1 MDVEHDQWKKYTLT
15 YHHEKKSTLVC
26 SRDTTTTPSQRPLMN
41 QTKFGLNF
49 TRTKRAKNQLERE
62 REMKIDTVDL
72 IQETQFSPIY
82 FKSFSPA
89 FFQVRLPVLLI
100 VPTFRAKEQ

>member
-1 MDVEHDQWKKYTLT
+1 
-15 YHHEKKSTLVC
+15 
-26 SRDTTTTPSQRPLMN
+26 
-41 QTKFGLNF
+41 
-49 TRTKRAKNQLERE
+49 
-62 REMKIDTVDL
+62 MKIDTVDL

-100 VPTFRAKEQ
+100 VPTFRAKEQSAEKVNFDSISRKNEIG

>member
-1 MDVEHDQWKKYTLT
+1 
-15 YHHEKKSTLVC
+15 
-26 SRDTTTTPSQRPLMN
+26 
-41 QTKFGLNF
+41 
-49 TRTKRAKNQLERE
+49 
-62 REMKIDTVDL
+62 MKIDTVDL

-100 VPTFRAKEQ
+100 VPILGRKSNKQKRLILILFPAKMKEDEKKVWAHLTNFF

>member
-1 MDVEHDQWKKYTLT
+1 M
-15 YHHEKKSTLVC
+15 C

-62 REMKIDTVDL
+62 RDENR
-72 IQETQFSPIY
+72 Y
-82 FKSFSPA
+82 G
-89 FFQVRLPVLLI
+89 
-100 VPTFRAKEQ
+100 